1 MITVLLTPTQ
11 LGSKMERLEEA
22 VSRLMREIREA
33 FLGVPISH
41 EQVSIEERVQEILW
55 LEVPEPEVSTDARRL
70 AVLK

>member
-1 MITVLLTPTQ
+1 
-11 LGSKMERLEEA
+11 MERLEEA